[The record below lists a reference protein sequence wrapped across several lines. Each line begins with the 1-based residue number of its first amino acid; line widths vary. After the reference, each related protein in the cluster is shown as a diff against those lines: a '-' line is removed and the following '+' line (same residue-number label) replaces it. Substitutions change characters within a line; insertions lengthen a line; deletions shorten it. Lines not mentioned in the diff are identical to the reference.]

1 MHHYGCQTEPSPMER
16 KCLDCDEPLV
26 GRADKKFCDDAC
38 RANYNNRRNS
48 GESGYLRKVNS
59 ILKRNRK
66 ILEALIPGGHGIVK
80 WQTLINEGFNF
91 NYITDMS
98 ETSEGAQYRF
108 CYEFGYLLQDNDEV
122 LLIRRK
128 D

>member
-1 MHHYGCQTEPSPMER
+1 M
-16 KCLDCDEPLV
+16 DCGEPLI

-48 GESGYLRKVNS
+48 EESGYLRKVNN

-66 ILEALIPGGHGIVK
+66 ILETFNPDGKVK
-80 WQTLINEGFNF
+80 WQTLMNEGFNF

-98 ETSEGAQYRF
+98 ETTEGAQYRF
-108 CYEFGYLLQDNDEV
+108 CYEYGYCLLDNGEV
-122 LLIRRK
+122 LLVQGENTRSK
-128 D
+128 M